1 MKLILLIEP
10 DYKNKYPPLGLMK
23 ISAYHKLKGDEVTF
37 FKGCSKELKEQQWD
51 RIYVTTLFSFYFNKT
66 IKTIKYYRNSVI
78 DLNNFFVGGI
88 LATTM
93 YDELI
98 QETGIIPFKGLLDRP
113 GILGDDDII
122 VDEITPDY
130 SILDEIDYKYPSNSA
145 YFSYMTRGC
154 CNHCP
159 FCAVPDLEPKYK
171 DYISIKNQIKEIKD
185 KYGEKRNL
193 LLMDNNVLASKRFN
207 KIIDEIIELG
217 FYKGAKYTYIKN
229 GRKISV
235 NRYIDFN
242 QGIDARLLT
251 EGKMKRLA
259 EINIRPLRIAFDD
272 IKIKDLYIEKVKLA
286 RKYGI
291 KSLSNYILYNYKDT
305 PEELYERLKINIKLN
320 IELGLKIY
328 SFPMKYIPIDAKKR
342 KHLGPNWNRK
352 YIRTIQSILHATHGV
367 VSPKKKFF
375 NKAFGKDL
383 DTFRELL
390 LMPEDY
396 IIYREYAEE
405 KGLTND
411 WRKKLKKIK
420 NKSNFDFIM
429 DIVFPNKFKNLPE
442 LFLDKED
449 FDFLYHYSNRI
460 NVDDYK
466 SWKEQ
471 NKMSFFQYSKQ
482 HPSINSR
489 KTKSLGMVE

>member
-1 MKLILLIEP
+1 MNKDILLVEP
-10 DYKNKYPPLGLMK
+10 NYKNKYPPLGLMK
-23 ISAYHKLKGDEVTF
+23 ISAYHKQKGDEVIF
-37 FKGCSKELKEQQWD
+37 FKGCSEKLKERQWE
-51 RIYVTTLFSFYFNKT
+51 RIYVTTLFSFHWKKT
-66 IKTIKYYRNSVI
+66 IETIQFYKQSVKKTK
-78 DLNNFFVGGI
+78 NFFVGGI

-113 GILGDDDII
+113 GILSDDEVI
-122 VDEITPDY
+122 VDELTPDY

-193 LLMDNNVLASKRFN
+193 LLMDNNVLASKKFN

-217 FYKGAKYTYIKN
+217 FYKGAKYAYIKN
-229 GRKISV
+229 GIKISV

-251 EGKMKRLA
+251 EEKMKRLA

-272 IKIKDLYIEKVKLA
+272 IKIKNLYIEKVKLA
-286 RKYGI
+286 QKYGI

-305 PEELYERLKINIKLN
+305 PEDLYERLKINIELN
-320 IELGLKIY
+320 DELDLKIY
-328 SFPMKYIPIDAKKR
+328 SFPMKYIPINAKKR
-342 KHLGPNWNRK
+342 KYLGPHWNKK

-367 VSPKKKFF
+367 VTPKRKFF
-375 NKAFGKDL
+375 EKAFGKDINE
-383 DTFRELL
+383 FKKLL

-396 IIYREYAEE
+396 IIYRYFCEDI
-405 KGLTND
+405 GLTKKWEKQIND
-411 WRKKLKKIK
+411 IKKLANGSYDKAVEIIY
-420 NKSNFDFIM
+420 SNY
-429 DIVFPNKFKNLPE
+429 FKNLPE
-442 LFLDKED
+442 LFLDEGNID
-449 FDFLYHYSNRI
+449 LLYHYKNRI
-460 NVDDYK
+460 ILSDYK
-466 SWKEQ
+466 KWKQ
-471 NKMSFFQYSKQ
+471 NS
-482 HPSINSR
+482 
-489 KTKSLGMVE
+489 

>member
-1 MKLILLIEP
+1 MIKRILLVEP

-23 ISAYHKLKGDEVTF
+23 ISAYHKKKGDSISF
-37 FKGCSKELKEQQWD
+37 YKGRSKELKEQQWD
-51 RIYVTTLFSFYFNKT
+51 RIYVTTLFSFYWEKT
-66 IKTIKYYRNSVI
+66 KKAIKYYINSVK
-78 DLNNFFVGGI
+78 DTNDFFVGGI

-93 YDELI
+93 YNELI

-130 SILDEIDYKYPSNSA
+130 SILDEIEYKYPSNSA

-154 CNHCP
+154 SNHCP
-159 FCAVPDLEPKYK
+159 FCAVPDLEPEYK
-171 DYISIKNQIKEIKD
+171 DYISIKDQIEEIKD

-193 LLMDNNVLASKRFN
+193 LLMDNNVLASKQFN

-217 FYKGAKYTYIKN
+217 FYKDAKYTYIRN

-251 EGKMKRLA
+251 EDKMKRLS

-272 IKIKDLYIEKVKLA
+272 IKIRELYIEKVKLA
-286 RKYGI
+286 QKYGI

-305 PEELYERLKINIKLN
+305 PEELYERLKINIELN
-320 IELGLKIY
+320 DELGLKIY
-328 SFPMKYIPIDAKKR
+328 SFPMKYIPIDAKER
-342 KHLGPNWNRK
+342 KHIGPNWNRK

-367 VSPKKKFF
+367 VTPKRKFF
-375 NKAFGKDL
+375 EKAFGKDINE
-383 DTFRELL
+383 FKKLL

-396 IIYREYAEE
+396 IIYRYFCEDV
-405 KGLTND
+405 GLT
-411 WRKKLKKIK
+411 KKWEKQLNYIK
-420 NKSNFDFIM
+420 ELANGSYDKAVEIIYSNY
-429 DIVFPNKFKNLPE
+429 FKNLPE
-442 LFLDKED
+442 LFLDEENINL
-449 FDFLYHYSNRI
+449 LYHYKNRI
-460 NVDDYK
+460 RLSDFK
-466 SWKEQ
+466 KWK
-471 NKMSFFQYSKQ
+471 K
-482 HPSINSR
+482 NS
-489 KTKSLGMVE
+489 